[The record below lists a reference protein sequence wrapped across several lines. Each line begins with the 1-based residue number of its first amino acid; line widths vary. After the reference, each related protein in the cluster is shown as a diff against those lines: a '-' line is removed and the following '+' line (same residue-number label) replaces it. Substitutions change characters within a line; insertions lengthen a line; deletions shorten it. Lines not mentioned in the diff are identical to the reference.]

1 MKCTSCNAE
10 LSDGARFCPYCG
22 HPVQAAA
29 EQAPQA
35 DAPDAQ
41 AAAAAPQSDSLKTV
55 IMQPAQPAA
64 APQSDPLKTV
74 IMQPAQPADQQAEPA
89 AAPQEPAVDSTK
101 TVILQDFD
109 LNAQTQ
115 ANAQPQDAAAQN
127 PYAPAQQGQT
137 QPAYGSTAQMP
148 TQISTPQTYG
158 QPQQAQ
164 AYGQPVYGAPVPPQ
178 GAPVPPQ
185 GAPQYQQYQQY
196 QQAPQPV
203 QPQYQQ
209 SPGAGGTVAK
219 KSKRL
224 PIIIAIVVAAVLA
237 ATLGV
242 CAALGVGPFGGGSG
256 GGAGGSG
263 VYKLDPNGDPIAQLD
278 AIVKDIQGSGS
289 FDGSYEVSMDL
300 DLGSLGAAAGM
311 SKLSYSMK
319 GVYSLENYNPNDL
332 SKLKMHMTMDM
343 DAMGQKVNAVIDYAD
358 GKATITADGKT
369 ETQSMSTDELEAL
382 FQQSGGMAYDSST
395 ISGYIKGSR
404 IEGDTIIIELDS
416 DFINNLLS
424 SSLAGSGLESAEA
437 LVDKLEMRA
446 KVGNG
451 SLEESIDMN
460 FDMSYMGASMSADM
474 DILYTMKKK

>member
-29 EQAPQA
+29 EQVPQA

-41 AAAAAPQSDSLKTV
+41 AAGT
-55 IMQPAQPAA
+55 

-109 LNAQTQ
+109 LNAQMQ

-148 TQISTPQTYG
+148 TQISTPQAYG

-164 AYGQPVYGAPVPPQ
+164 AYGQPVY

-209 SPGAGGTVAK
+209 SPGAGGTAAK
-219 KSKRL
+219 TSKRL
-224 PIIIAIVVAAVLA
+224 PIIIAIIVAAVLA

-319 GVYSLENYNPNDL
+319 GDYSLENYNPNDL

-369 ETQSMSTDELEAL
+369 ETQSMGTDELEAL

-451 SLEESIDMN
+451 SLEESIDMD

-474 DILYTMKKK
+474 NILYTMKKT